1 MKEINLLFLAPH
13 WRVSLIDAFKGAL
26 TSASTLT
33 GKLVGADSDPFSPTL
48 KVLNEA
54 RVIPAFDHPECLEA
68 VLDLCRSQNIQ
79 AIIPLTNKAV
89 DFLDAHRKQFP
100 DPEIL
105 RYVQSQETIAVC
117 HDKLKMARTF
127 SASGIA
133 VPETWTAVAVDE
145 MNEFPLIAK
154 KRHGEGGKD
163 IAIIENKQELQFYV
177 NKYPRHIFQKFISG
191 REFSI
196 DWYSDQNGR
205 PLLIVP
211 RERLMVRGGE
221 VAVSRIQMDH
231 EIIQFIKKT
240 GMRLGL
246 RGPCNLQGIL
256 DASGQFWLTDINL
269 RFGSGSVHTV
279 AAGGNMPLMIYKE
292 LETGTPEAGLSPI
305 KDHSV
310 MTRFYNA
317 FYF

>member
-26 TSASTLT
+26 ASVSTLN

-54 RVIPAFDHPECLEA
+54 RVIPAFEHPECLEA
-68 VLDLCRSQNIQ
+68 ILDLCRAHNIQ

-89 DFLDAHRKQFP
+89 EFLDSHRQQFP
-100 DPEIL
+100 DPDIL
-105 RYVQSQETIAVC
+105 RYLQSPETIAVC
-117 HDKLKMARTF
+117 HDKLKLARTF
-127 SASGIA
+127 IASGIDMP
-133 VPETWTAVAVDE
+133 VTWAADE
-145 MNEFPLIAK
+145 VEEKNDFPLIAK

-163 IAIIENKQELQFYV
+163 IAIIEDKQDLEFYAR
-177 NKYPRHIFQKFISG
+177 KYPQHIFQRFIDG

-196 DWYSDQNGR
+196 DWYSDQKGH

-211 RERLMVRGGE
+211 RERLAIRAGE
-221 VAVSRIQMDH
+221 VTVSRIQMDH
-231 EIIQFIKKT
+231 AIIQSIKKI

-256 DASGQFWLTDINL
+256 DADEKFWLTDINL
-269 RFGSGSVHTV
+269 RFGSGSVHTI

-292 LETGTPEAGLSPI
+292 LEIGSPQSGLSHI

-317 FYF
+317 FFY